1 MSSER
6 RGTVSH
12 LVLDVD
18 AIKNAGFITAKQRA
32 EVRLSRDEKR
42 MIYFI
47 NKALEAVH
55 PEERADIF
63 KALNIHPPDLQPI
76 SEKDILK
83 LIEDRVV
90 AFTKYKYH
98 HDRRLMN
105 YYKIKDFMDKTQ
117 RRNGNGRCIY
127 LSKEGSKLLLRKRN
141 IAKSMGGNIRN
152 ADGSLSN
159 QLSNS
164 IDRLSDHSDKRK
176 YVAVSAAN
184 GSPNPYRAN
193 SPKLN
198 KKRSMP

>member
-1 MSSER
+1 MNDGADSAEKEEKE
-6 RGTVSH
+6 GKEVK
-12 LVLDVD
+12 
-18 AIKNAGFITAKQRA
+18 AAK
-32 EVRLSRDEKR
+32 
-42 MIYFI
+42 
-47 NKALEAVH
+47 
-55 PEERADIF
+55 
-63 KALNIHPPDLQPI
+63 
-76 SEKDILK
+76 
-83 LIEDRVV
+83 
-90 AFTKYKYH
+90 T
-98 HDRRLMN
+98 
-105 YYKIKDFMDKTQ
+105 DKTQ